1 VATFR
6 SFEEIDAWKKAREL
20 TRHVYEVTSRGAFS
34 RDFSLCDQIRRACV
48 SVMSNVAE
56 GHGRGGRKEFLQFLS
71 MALGS
76 ANEVGSQLYVAL
88 DQHYIS
94 DREFQLL
101 TNLAQETANLVGG
114 LSRYLRTTSVSGSK
128 FHVRSLTARNDEPHT
143 GDQRDREFSA
153 TGSGPQPRT
162 RNK

>member
-1 VATFR
+1 VATFK

-20 TRHVYEVTSRGAFS
+20 TRRVYGVTASGAFS
-34 RDFSLCDQIRRACV
+34 RDFPLRDQIRRACV

-76 ANEVGSQLYVAL
+76 ANEVSSQLYVAL
-88 DQHYIS
+88 DQGYIS

-101 TNLAQETANLVGG
+101 INLARETANLIGG
-114 LSRYLRTTSVSGSK
+114 LNRYLRTTEVKGPK
-128 FHVRSLTARNDEPHT
+128 FKT
-143 GDQRDREFSA
+143 GDLE
-153 TGSGPQPRT
+153 PRT
-162 RNK
+162 RNREP